1 MNTKFSDVIQYF
13 KMLASQHVSIA
24 HSSAEKHF
32 YRFEIDEVLSGLKTI
47 NYPALILEGY
57 RFSLIDKQS
66 DNVLKER
73 TGAFILLDHLK
84 DICDYD
90 AMHELWDRLETICD
104 DIIAR
109 IKSDKRNPTAEA
121 VRDFD
126 LNNIEFALI
135 ANENDKNYGIRCT
148 FSIVSPFVIKVDPDR
163 WNLNCDVPE

>member
-1 MNTKFSDVIQYF
+1 MTSFTDIIHYF
-13 KMLASQHVSIA
+13 RTLATQHESIR

-73 TGAFILLDHLK
+73 TGAFILLDHLNS
-84 DICDYD
+84 ISDYD
-90 AMHELWDRLETICD
+90 AMHDLWDRLETICD

-109 IKSDKRNPTAEA
+109 IKSDKFNPSATS

-126 LNNIEFALI
+126 LNNIEFAII

-148 FSIVSPFVIKVDPDR
+148 FTIVSPFSTTPNPAK
-163 WNLNCDVPE
+163 WNYNCDIP

>member
-1 MNTKFSDVIQYF
+1 MNTTFSDVIQYF
-13 KMLASQHVSIA
+13 KMLATQHESIR

-32 YRFEIDEVLSGLKTI
+32 YRFEIEEVLSGLKTI

-73 TGAFILLDHLK
+73 TGAFILLDHLNS
-84 DICDYD
+84 ISDYD

-109 IKSDKRNPTAEA
+109 IKSDKFSPSSTA

-126 LNNIEFALI
+126 FNNIEFALI

-148 FSIVSPFVIKVDPDR
+148 FTIISPFSTALNPSK
-163 WNLNCDVPE
+163 WNYNCDIP

>member
-1 MNTKFSDVIQYF
+1 MNTKFSDVIAYF
-13 KMLASQHVSIA
+13 KTLASQHVSIG
-24 HSSAEKHF
+24 HSAAEKHF
-32 YRFEIDEVLSGLKTI
+32 YRFEIDEILSGIKTI

-73 TGAFILLDHLK
+73 TGAFILLDHLS
-84 DICDYD
+84 DVSDYD
-90 AMHELWDRLETICD
+90 AMHELWDRLESICD

-109 IKSDKRNPTAEA
+109 VKADKYNATAKA

-135 ANENDKNYGIRCT
+135 ANENDRNFGIRCT
-148 FSIVSPFVIKVDPDR
+148 FTITSPFSTTVEPSR
-163 WNLNCDVPE
+163 WNLCVDVPV

>member
-13 KMLASQHVSIA
+13 KMLAAQHESIR
-24 HSSAEKHF
+24 HSAAEKHF
-32 YRFEIDEVLSGLKTI
+32 YRFEIEEVLSGLKTI

-73 TGAFILLDHLK
+73 TGAFILLDHLNS
-84 DICDYD
+84 ISDYD
-90 AMHELWDRLETICD
+90 SMHELWDRLETICD

-109 IKSDKRNPTAEA
+109 IKSDKRDPSTKS

-148 FSIVSPFVIKVDPDR
+148 FTIISPFSTTLNPAK
-163 WNLNCDVPE
+163 WNYNCDIPG